1 MRPTVRAKVLG
12 TFAGLLILAVLVA
25 LLRRMAV
32 FNSTSVALALL
43 LGVQV
48 VSTYWGLSAAI
59 VTSVVAMLSFNYFFL
74 PPVGTFTIANP
85 QNWVA
90 LFAFLFTSVVVSQLS
105 GRARLRE
112 EDAYRR
118 RREAERLYAFS
129 QRLLGT
135 GNVMEV
141 LNSVPS
147 VLVEIFEAGEA
158 ALFLVEKQKFYRSGP
173 GPSILDPEEM
183 KSAVA
188 REGSINNPRLGL
200 HIAPI
205 RLGVRPIGSVGMS
218 GTRLSAE
225 TMEAMSPLIAIAIER
240 AQAVEEVGRNEALR
254 EGERLK
260 SALLDSITHDIRTP
274 LTSIKAAVTTLLSG
288 APIEAPQRQEL
299 LTVINEESDRLNY
312 MVEEAAEML
321 TLDAGTVELD
331 LAPHS
336 VQEIVEGLLNE
347 LKTMLGNRPIE
358 LRLPETLPRIHADAA
373 RTREILARLL
383 ENAHKY
389 SPADQPIVI
398 SAERKGRMVELSVAD
413 RGAGIDEF
421 EQTAIFA
428 KFYRGKDHR
437 YRVQG
442 TGMGLAIAKALVE
455 AHRGSI
461 GVTSQLG
468 KGSVFSFTV
477 PAASEDRN

>member
-1 MRPTVRAKVLG
+1 VRPTVRAKVLG
-12 TFAGLLILAVLVA
+12 TLAGLLLLAMLVA

-48 VSTYWGLSAAI
+48 VSTYWGLTASI
-59 VTSVVAMLSFNYFFL
+59 VTSVAAMLCFNFFFL
-74 PPVGTFTIANP
+74 PPIGTFTIANP

-90 LFAFLFTSVVVSQLS
+90 LFAFLFTAVVVSQLS

-147 VLVEIFEAGEA
+147 VLVEVFEAGEA

-183 KSAVA
+183 KSVVA

-205 RLGVRPIGSVGMS
+205 RLGVRPIGSVGIS

-225 TMEAMSPLIAIAIER
+225 TVEALSPLIAIAIER

-274 LTSIKAAVTTLLSG
+274 LTSIKAAVTSLLSG
-288 APIEAPQRQEL
+288 APIEPTQRQEL

-321 TLDAGTVELD
+321 TLDAGTVELE
-331 LAPHS
+331 LAPHTA
-336 VQEIVEGLLNE
+336 QEVVEGSLNE
-347 LKTMLGNRPIE
+347 LKITLGNRPIE
-358 LRLPETLPRIHADAA
+358 LRLPETLPKIRVDIA
-373 RTREILARLL
+373 RTREILVRLL

-389 SPADQPIVI
+389 SPVDQTVVI
-398 SAERKGRMVELSVAD
+398 SAERKGRMVELCVAD
-413 RGAGIDEF
+413 RGSGIDEF
-421 EQTAIFA
+421 EQTVIFD

-455 AHRGSI
+455 AHRGTIS
-461 GVTSQLG
+461 VTSQLG

-477 PAASEDRN
+477 PAATEEWN

>member
-1 MRPTVRAKVLG
+1 MRPLFRAKVLR
-12 TFAGLLILAVLVA
+12 TLAGLLILALVVA
-25 LLRRMAV
+25 ILRRMAV

-48 VSTYWGLSAAI
+48 VSTYWGLTAAI
-59 VTSVVAMLSFNYFFL
+59 VTSVAAMLSFNYFFL

-105 GRARLRE
+105 GRARQRE
-112 EDAYRR
+112 EDTDRR

-147 VLVEIFEAGEA
+147 VLVEVFEAGEA
-158 ALFLVEKQKFYRSGP
+158 ALYLVEKQKFYRSGP
-173 GPSILDPEEM
+173 GPSVLDPEEM
-183 KSAVA
+183 KAVVA
-188 REGSINNPRLGL
+188 REGSIINPRLGL

-205 RLGVRPIGSVGMS
+205 RLGVRPIGSVGIS
-218 GTRLSAE
+218 GARLSAE
-225 TMEAMSPLIAIAIER
+225 TVESLSPLIAIAIER
-240 AQAVEEVGRNEALR
+240 AQAVEEVGRNQAMR

-274 LTSIKAAVTTLLSG
+274 LTSIKAAVTSLLSG
-288 APIEAPQRQEL
+288 APLEAAPRQDL

-336 VQEIVEGLLNE
+336 VQEIVQDTLKE
-347 LKTMLGNRPIE
+347 LKSMLGNRPIE
-358 LRLPETLPRIHADAA
+358 LRLPETLPRVQVDAA
-373 RTREILARLL
+373 RTREILVRLL

-389 SPADQPIVI
+389 SPVDQPIVI
-398 SAERKGRMVELSVAD
+398 SAERRGRAVEVSVAD
-413 RGAGIDEF
+413 RGSGVDEF
-421 EQTAIFA
+421 EKTVIFD

-461 GVTSQLG
+461 DVTSQLG
-468 KGSVFSFTV
+468 KGSVFSFTLP
-477 PAASEDRN
+477 PANEDRN